1 MQSQLKNPRRNW
13 EMTRPSTKLAVAALG
28 LLLLAASSSHAQ
40 VLAPGNRPTLSPW
53 FGLYQRN
60 SGPLD
65 NYHTFVRPQIQL
77 ENTLQRH
84 QVAIQRNYEGVA
96 SLDREMSELTAPGQV
111 HPTGIG
117 SGFMNYS
124 HYYPSLG
131 GSAVRPG
138 RGARPSPP
146 RTGHP

>member
-1 MQSQLKNPRRNW
+1 MSI
-13 EMTRPSTKLAVAALG
+13 
-28 LLLLAASSSHAQ
+28 LLLVASSSPAQ

-60 SGPLD
+60 GGPLD

-77 ENTLQRH
+77 DNTLQRQH
-84 QVAIQRNYEGVA
+84 LAIQRNNEGVQ
-96 SLDREMSELTAPGQV
+96 SLSREVSQLADQGQM

-117 SGFMNYS
+117 SVFMDYS

-131 GSAVRPG
+131 GSAVRPA
-138 RGARPSPP
+138 RGARMGTRVGYP
-146 RTGHP
+146 